1 MNAKIKENYRLV
13 VALSGRAYTWMY
25 KALGSSSAFL
35 QTKENLIKVFL
46 TLFACIQANVQNASS
61 DKLVMMILPLA
72 EKKYK
77 SIT

>member
-25 KALGSSSAFL
+25 KALGSSSALL
-35 QTKENLIKVFL
+35 QTKENLTKVFL
-46 TLFACIQANVQNASS
+46 TSSACVQADVQNASS
-61 DKLVMMILPLA
+61 DKLVMILPLA